1 MLRKVRSF
9 YTRGGNDTAT
19 MQTTI
24 TTSFQT
30 QWKSRDSHSWEGIHS
45 LLPQVVRKQH
55 CVHHIY
61 TQLLHTDDSNAIIT
75 VLAMW

>member
-1 MLRKVRSF
+1 
-9 YTRGGNDTAT
+9 